1 MNNEEEKVTTDVALV
16 DRKESDVNLVGTI
29 NSIDLFSDSGIAKAK
44 VFLTNYL
51 KSGKGNYKTIEE
63 GLAIMFKAQ
72 ELNLPFSSCAEHMH
86 SISGKP
92 GIDVHIARALLIKGR
107 VSWDCLEDY
116 RPLYEYT
123 DGINVYSEIL
133 LPIDCVKCK
142 SAAEANEKAKANPN
156 AGIYVYPV
164 RYFKDWQGNLYKDYN
179 LNGNYKLAANVEEA
193 KQIATNEKK
202 IPIYRVPAVPIDYV
216 TSYRFYRNIGGR
228 DVTAIGSF
236 KYSEA
241 VTAGLLSKDTYMKY
255 LRIMLQN
262 RAFTYGA
269 RDIADDL
276 LMGLYTVEEL
286 KHINHIP
293 ISDADYEQID

>member
-1 MNNEEEKVTTDVALV
+1 MDNEERKTTDVAV
-16 DRKESDVNLVGTI
+16 ANKKEEIAISANL
-29 NSIDLFSDSGIAKAK
+29 NSIDLFSDDGIAKAK

-72 ELNLPFSSCAEHMH
+72 ELRLPFSSCAEHMY
-86 SISGKP
+86 SIGGKP
-92 GIDVHIARALLIKGR
+92 GIDVHIAKALLIKGR
-107 VSWDCLEDY
+107 VSWDCIEDY

-123 DGINVYSEIL
+123 DGINVYSENV
-133 LPIDCVKCK
+133 LPIDCIKCK
-142 SAAEANEKAKANPN
+142 SAVDAKEQASKNPE

-164 RYFKDWQGNLYKDYN
+164 KYYKDWQGNLYKDYM
-179 LNGNYKLAANVEEA
+179 LNNGYAIASNTEEA
-193 KQIATNEKK
+193 KRIASEKK

-216 TSYRFYRNIGGR
+216 TSYRFYRKIGDR
-228 DVTAIGSF
+228 DVVSVGKFS
-236 KYSEA
+236 YSEA
-241 VTAGLLSKDTYMKY
+241 VAAGLLSKETYIKY

-262 RAFTYGA
+262 RAFAYGA

-276 LMGLYTVEEL
+276 LMGVYTVEEL

-293 ISDADYEQID
+293 ISDTDYEIID

>member
-1 MNNEEEKVTTDVALV
+1 MNNETGKATDVAIIEKKDDISLV
-16 DRKESDVNLVGTI
+16 SSVNT
-29 NSIDLFSDSGIAKAK
+29 IDLFSDAGIAKAK

-51 KSGKGNYKTIEE
+51 KSGKGNYKTVEE

-72 ELNLPFSSCAEHMH
+72 ELSLPFSACAEHMY
-86 SISGKP
+86 SIGGKP
-92 GIDVHIARALLIKGR
+92 GTDVHIAKALLIKGR
-107 VSWDCLEDY
+107 VSWDCVEDY

-123 DGINVYSEIL
+123 DGNNVYSEAI

-142 SAAEANEKAKANPN
+142 SASEAKEKAKSNPD
-156 AGIYVYPV
+156 AIYIYPV
-164 RYFKDWQGNLYKDYN
+164 RYFKDWNGNLYKDYM
-179 LNGNYKLAANVEEA
+179 LNANYAIATNAEEA
-193 KQIATNEKK
+193 KKLVAEKK

-216 TSYRFYRNIGGR
+216 SSYRFYRKVGDR
-228 DVTAIGSF
+228 DVTAIGKF
-236 KYSEA
+236 LYSEA
-241 VTAGLLSKDTYMKY
+241 VAAGLLTKETYVKY

-262 RAFTYGA
+262 RAFMYGA

-293 ISDADYEQID
+293 ISDDDYEQID